1 MDMAHNGNN
10 NSNESGFRRD
20 LGLFDATMI
29 VVGSMI
35 GSGIF
40 IVSADIARTVGCAG
54 LILVVWI
61 ITGVLTISAALSYGE
76 LAGLL
81 PQAGGQYVYLRE
93 SYNPFVAFLYGWTLF
108 LVIQTGT
115 IAAVAMA
122 FAKFTAILLPV
133 LGERVILFT
142 VLGLQVSAAQLVAIV
157 SIALLTAVNIRGIH
171 GGKIVQDLFTGT
183 KALVLLAL
191 IILGLSLGVNHEAV
205 AKNLAGFWNAS
216 WTRTGGGSVI
226 SVEALAGVKLAAA
239 VGVAMVGS
247 FFSSDAWFDITFAAG
262 EVKNPKRDIPLSMAL
277 GTAAVIALYLLVN
290 VTYMAILPVQ
300 GAPSAADIAGAG
312 MQFAVADRV
321 GTAAASAAFGG
332 AGAVVMAVLIMVS
345 TFGCNNGL
353 ILAGARVYYAMARD
367 RLFFAGAGKLNTRGV
382 PAAALVLQAV
392 WASALCLSGTYGD
405 LLDYVIFAV
414 LIFYALTIAGIFV
427 LRRKKPGEARPYRA
441 PLYPYLQIIY
451 IFSALGICL
460 SLLVYKPKYTWP
472 GFLIVLL
479 GVPVYFAWKRRGVR

>member
-1 MDMAHNGNN
+1 MADNGSDKREN
-10 NSNESGFRRD
+10 GFRRD

-40 IVSADIARTVGCAG
+40 IVSADIARTVGGAG
-54 LILVVWI
+54 WLLVVWV
-61 ITGVLTISAALSYGE
+61 ITGALTVSAALSYGE

-122 FAKFTAILLPV
+122 FAKFTAILFPA

-142 VLGLQVSAAQLVAIV
+142 ALGLPVSAAQLVAIG
-157 SIALLTAVNIRGIH
+157 SIALLTGVNVRGIH
-171 GGKIVQDLFTGT
+171 GGKIVQDIFTGT
-183 KALVLLAL
+183 KALALLAL
-191 IILGLSLGVNHEAV
+191 IILGLSLGVNREAV
-205 AKNLAGFWNAS
+205 AQNLAGFWDAA
-216 WTRTGGGSVI
+216 WTRAEGGRIV
-226 SVEALAGVKLAAA
+226 SVEAITGLKLAAA

-262 EVKNPKRDIPLSMAL
+262 EVRNPRRDIPLSMAL
-277 GTAAVIALYLLVN
+277 GTVAVIALYLLAN
-290 VTYMAILPVQ
+290 VTYMVILPVQ
-300 GAPSAADIAGAG
+300 GSPGATDIVGAG
-312 MQFAVADRV
+312 IQFAEADRV
-321 GTAAASAAFGG
+321 GTAAASAAFGETG
-332 AGAVVMAVLIMVS
+332 AAVMAVLIMVS

-367 RLFFAGAGKLNTRGV
+367 RLFFTGAGKLNARGV
-382 PAAALVLQAV
+382 PAVALVLQAA
-392 WASALCLSGTYGD
+392 WASTLCLSGTYGD
-405 LLDYVIFAV
+405 LLDFVIFAV
-414 LIFYALTIAGIFV
+414 LVFYALTIAGIFV
-427 LRRKKPGEARPYRA
+427 LRKKRPDAARPFRA
-441 PLYPYLQIIY
+441 PLYPYLQIAY
-451 IFSALGICL
+451 ILCALGICL

-472 GFLIVLL
+472 GFIIVML
-479 GVPVYFAWKRRGVR
+479 GVPVYFAWRRRLNA